1 MLQNGLLESRCYDKA
16 IVTAPTQFAGME
28 GLSDAACSVHT
39 RTIKEN
45 RKAAQTLREMLRL
58 LKK

>member
-45 RKAAQTLREMLRL
+45 RKAAQTL
-58 LKK
+58 